1 MAEIEDIILKK
12 RNNLNSLLSMRK
24 GTAVVYV
31 ACPSCGKETA
41 EPELVAENRICP
53 ACGYYMPMP
62 PMERLELIGDSKS
75 FREMH
80 AGFRTKNPLNFPG

>member
-1 MAEIEDIILKK
+1 MAAIEDIILKK

-41 EPELVAENRICP
+41 EPELVAENP
-53 ACGYYMPMP
+53 AYAPIVLTG
-62 PMERLELIGDSKS
+62 EDARLYTAKADAL
-75 FREMH
+75 
-80 AGFRTKNPLNFPG
+80 